1 MNGIRVVA
9 PARLH
14 LGMFDPGGTLG
25 RRFGG
30 IGVAI
35 GQPQVILDAKI
46 GQELTVDGPGAARV
60 QLFAQR
66 YLEAYGIQTG
76 AHLSIKGNIPTHV
89 GLGSGTKLALAV
101 AHALATLYEQTVDP
115 YILAQAVGRG
125 SRSTIGLWTF
135 AQGGLVVEG
144 GQWPDRDD
152 LAPLLM
158 RYPMPASW
166 GCVLAVPKAAHGL
179 SGEREDEAFQNISP
193 SREQAAAIS
202 HVVLMALLPALAEGQ
217 LAEFG
222 AALTQVQRLV
232 GECFSPVQ
240 GDRFANPLSAELI
253 ERMLEWGAAGAGQ
266 SSWGPT
272 VYGLVEGQEQGHSL
286 KAHVQTMLGDQG
298 HVDLVAFDNHG
309 VQVQNL

>member
-1 MNGIRVVA
+1 MNKIRVVA

-30 IGVAI
+30 IGVALR
-35 GQPQVILDAKI
+35 QPQVVLEAQI
-46 GQELTVDGPGAARV
+46 GQDLTVDGSGAGRV

-76 AHLSIKGNIPTHV
+76 AHLSIKENIRSHV

-101 AHALATLYEQTVDP
+101 AHALATLYDQTVDP
-115 YILAQAVGRG
+115 IVLAQAVGRG

-166 GCVLAVPKAAHGL
+166 HCVLAVPQGNHGL
-179 SGEREDEAFQNISP
+179 SGQTEDEAFQNISP
-193 SREQAAAIS
+193 SREQAAAIA
-202 HVVLMALLPALAEGQ
+202 HVVLMAFLPALAEGQ
-217 LAEFG
+217 LDEFG

-253 ERMLEWGAAGAGQ
+253 GAMLEWGAAGAGQ

-272 VYGLVEGQEQGHSL
+272 VYGLVDGEDQGQSL
-286 KAHVQTMLGDQG
+286 KAHVQTMLDGQG
-298 HVDLVAFDNHG
+298 EVDLVAFDNDG
-309 VQVQNL
+309 VRVQNL